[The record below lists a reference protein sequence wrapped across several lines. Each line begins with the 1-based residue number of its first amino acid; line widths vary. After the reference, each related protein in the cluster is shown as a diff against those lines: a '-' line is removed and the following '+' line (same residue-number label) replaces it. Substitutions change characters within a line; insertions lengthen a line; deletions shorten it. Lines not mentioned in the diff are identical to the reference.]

1 MSSFAA
7 RTARISIGRRS
18 AFDNRMERRPMT
30 RLFVFVQKAAPA
42 ALLSLAA
49 AGCGGLT
56 DRVPSVEQA
65 RESIAAVSRE
75 PLAARVAA
83 EELEA
88 ARDALASADE
98 AYEEREPLQLI
109 EHRAYV
115 AQRYADI
122 SQELVSEA
130 QARQEAER
138 AEVERNRIIA
148 EARTREAEAAQRA
161 AAEAARELDVQARAV
176 EERSRAAEAAEERA
190 LALESELEQLEA
202 RDTDRGLV
210 LTLGD
215 VLFDTGEASLKAG
228 AVTTIDRLAQFMRDY
243 PERSVRI
250 EGHTDSIGSDETNQ
264 QLSERRAMAVRD
276 ALLARNVDA
285 ARIVTVGY
293 GEARPIAGN
302 DTAGGRQ
309 QNRRIEVVVSDDQS
323 PLGGD
328 APPAGV
334 R

>member
-1 MSSFAA
+1 MVRVS
-7 RTARISIGRRS
+7 
-18 AFDNRMERRPMT
+18 
-30 RLFVFVQKAAPA
+30 VHKAAPI

-49 AGCGGLT
+49 GCGGLP
-56 DRVPSVEQA
+56 DRVETVEQA
-65 RESIAAVSRE
+65 RASIAAVSQE
-75 PLAARVAA
+75 PLAGRVAA

-88 ARDALASADE
+88 ARDALASAEE

-122 SQELVSEA
+122 SRELVSEA
-130 QARQEAER
+130 RARQEAER
-138 AEVERNRIIA
+138 SEAERNRIIA

-161 AAEAARELDVQARAV
+161 AADATRELDIQARAI
-176 EERSRAAEAAEERA
+176 EERSRAAEAAEQRA
-190 LALESELEQLEA
+190 RDLESELEQLEA

-215 VLFDTGEASLKAG
+215 VLFDTGQASLKPG

-250 EGHTDSIGSDETNQ
+250 EGHTDSMGGDDANQ

-276 ALLARNVDA
+276 ALVARNVDA
-285 ARIVTVGY
+285 ARIVTIGY
-293 GEARPIAGN
+293 GEAQPIASN
-302 DTAGGRQ
+302 DSAGGRQ
-309 QNRRIEVVVSDDQS
+309 QNRRIEVVVSDEQGAF
-323 PLGGD
+323 GGD
-328 APPAGV
+328 APRAGA

>member
-1 MSSFAA
+1 
-7 RTARISIGRRS
+7 
-18 AFDNRMERRPMT
+18 MT
-30 RLFVFVQKAAPA
+30 RLIHGTSVAS
-42 ALLSLAA
+42 LLAV
-49 AGCGGLT
+49 AGCSGLP
-56 DRVPSVEQA
+56 DRVESVEQA
-65 RESIAAVSRE
+65 RESIAAVSQQ
-75 PLAARVAA
+75 PLAGRVAA

-88 ARDALASADE
+88 AREALASADE

-122 SQELVSEA
+122 SRELVSEA

-138 AEVERNRIIA
+138 GEAERNRIIA

-161 AAEAARELDVQARAV
+161 AAEATRELDIQARAV
-176 EERSRAAEAAEERA
+176 EERSRAAEAAEQRA
-190 LALESELEQLEA
+190 RDLESELEELEA

-215 VLFDTGEASLKAG
+215 VLFDTGQASLKPG

-250 EGHTDSIGSDETNQ
+250 EGHTDSMGSDETNQ

-276 ALLARNVDA
+276 ALVARNVDP

-309 QNRRIEVVVSDDQS
+309 QNRRIEVVVSDEQGAF
-323 PLGGD
+323 GG
-328 APPAGV
+328 AGPSAEV